1 MNYEGLI
8 LAYNAKDFNNKLV
21 DLVASK
27 LGYLALNLE
36 AQIMAIQFKDAD
48 EYAIAPLIDEYRR
61 SNGQYVREGEF
72 LTRQEVHDKVQ
83 PFCKRVCISVAP
95 KDFGDNQEHPLED
108 FHKKYGYIN
117 FTQINTIK

>member
-8 LAYNAKDFNNKLV
+8 LACNANDFNNKLA
-21 DLVASK
+21 DLVARK
-27 LGYLALNLE
+27 LGYLALNLD
-36 AQIMAIQFKDAD
+36 AQILAIQFKDAD
-48 EYAIAPLIDEYRR
+48 ERAMAPLIDSYRR
-61 SNGQYVREGEF
+61 SNGKYVREGEF
-72 LTRQEVHDKVQ
+72 LTRQEVRDQVQ

-108 FHKKYGYIN
+108 FHKKYGYIH